1 MAYFF
6 PLMNKGFSKYSVLY
20 FEDLNYITHVQKTI
34 ELLICAEGQLYV
46 TIADKTFLMKKGA
59 VCLIMDNTPHSY
71 FTPKD
76 THSLA
81 LGISLY
87 EQDVKFA
94 FKQNN
99 DNSFQDSIFC
109 YDEKLVDDVILLSD
123 EIFKLDSYNSYQ
135 IVLGLS
141 ITILSIVS
149 FSPKKEYIHNDPNNV
164 TINYVL
170 QYIIDNIFKTQSLDK
185 VASDLSFSKF
195 YISRL
200 FSDEIFVNYKKYVNA
215 LRMSGAKRLLVQT
228 DYSVADIAKEC
239 SFDSPRTFNREFVRY
254 FGLTPSAFRKLR
266 KNEKTIDVNSPYAL
280 CAAQYN
286 KIVDND

>member
-20 FEDLNYITHVQKTI
+20 FEDLNYVTHVQKTI
-34 ELLICAEGQLYV
+34 ELLICTEGELHV
-46 TIADKTFLMKKGA
+46 TIANKTFLMKKGS

-71 FTPKD
+71 FTPKG
-76 THSLA
+76 THSKA

-109 YDEKLVDDVILLSD
+109 HDEKLIDDVVLLSN
-123 EIFKLDSYNSYQ
+123 EIIKLDDYNSYQ

-141 ITILSIVS
+141 ITLLSIVS
-149 FSPKKEYIHNDPNNV
+149 YSPKKEYIRNNPNDV

-170 QYIIDNIFKTQSLDK
+170 QYITDNIFKTQSLDK

-200 FSDEIFVNYKKYVNA
+200 FSDVIYVNYKKYVNA

-228 DYSVADIAKEC
+228 NYSISDIAKEC

-254 FGLTPSAFRKLR
+254 FDITPTAFRKER
-266 KNEKTIDVNSPYAL
+266 KNKKTIDVNSPYVL
-280 CAAQYN
+280 CEAQFN
-286 KIVDND
+286 KKADND